1 MSRPGSDALSMS
13 GARAAPG
20 SDEHARPGLSKANT
34 EAGRAAPAPD
44 RGYVGPCLYATSRRC
59 DKLWRSGDYG
69 AGIIARSDALGTAI
83 ATLILGSSLAGAV
96 VLALRSTAAVRSSG
110 EAHWRALAMLAAL
123 LSVVL
128 LSGVVAARP

>member
-1 MSRPGSDALSMS
+1 MRSARAVPVLRRAPMSPLALALEGQYWSRPSS
-13 GARAAPG
+13 PG
-20 SDEHARPGLSKANT
+20 SRQGVRWSLS
-34 EAGRAAPAPD
+34 
-44 RGYVGPCLYATSRRC
+44 VC
-59 DKLWRSGDYG
+59 DFQKLWRSGDYG
-69 AGIIARSDALGTAI
+69 AGIIARSAALGTAI

>member
-1 MSRPGSDALSMS
+1 MRS
-13 GARAAPG
+13 
-20 SDEHARPGLSKANT
+20 
-34 EAGRAAPAPD
+34 GRAVPVLRRAPMSPLAV
-44 RGYVGPCLYATSRRC
+44 RLSN
-59 DKLWRSGDYG
+59 YG